1 MNGDIRERGEEMAL
15 WLVRAGSKGQYEAK
29 FLEDGKIY
37 LTWDGLSS
45 DLSKLKD
52 KKALYALL
60 EKTYP
65 NEKPGT
71 LRNWSGQCWPI
82 AKTMKKGDW
91 IVLPSKNKAAIH
103 FAEIIG
109 DYVNVPR
116 NPDPYYHYREV
127 NWFAT
132 DIPRSN
138 FDQDLL
144 YSCLGLL

>member
-60 EKTYP
+60 EKTTP
-65 NEKPGT
+65 
-71 LRNWSGQCWPI
+71 
-82 AKTMKKGDW
+82 MKNL
-91 IVLPSKNKAAIH
+91 VL
-103 FAEIIG
+103 
-109 DYVNVPR
+109 
-116 NPDPYYHYREV
+116 
-127 NWFAT
+127 
-132 DIPRSN
+132 
-138 FDQDLL
+138 
-144 YSCLGLL
+144 

>member
-1 MNGDIRERGEEMAL
+1 
-15 WLVRAGSKGQYEAK
+15 
-29 FLEDGKIY
+29 
-37 LTWDGLSS
+37 
-45 DLSKLKD
+45 
-52 KKALYALL
+52 
-60 EKTYP
+60 
-65 NEKPGT
+65 
-71 LRNWSGQCWPI
+71 
-82 AKTMKKGDW
+82 MKKGDW

-109 DYVNVPR
+109 DYVNVPQ

-144 YSCLGLL
+144 IPFWGFYDNLPHQQK